1 VITWIL
7 GALLGAG
14 IAAGALVLL
23 SRSES
28 AKASGFDGQL
38 LSFCGGAVL
47 SSFVLLTSF
56 QIVGAW
62 ELQSTVRQHASDEAR
77 VLTKTYAA
85 AGRLPA
91 PDREAVRIGLRDYT
105 RTVID
110 KEWPA
115 MADKHD
121 TPLAWRQLDL
131 VAARVAAVSATAHD
145 TAVDTEAAVADLY
158 VKRHV
163 RLADPAAITPIV
175 LPVAMIVA
183 GVFAIVFPALVGP
196 TTDRRHVVAL
206 AFVGAIVAF
215 GILFVLQLR
224 NPYTDPLAVHPSAF
238 RTALTRYT
246 QLG

>member
-1 VITWIL
+1 MIIWIL

-23 SRSES
+23 SRGENT
-28 AKASGFDGQL
+28 KTGGFDGQL

-77 VLTKTYAA
+77 VLTRTYAA
-85 AGRLPA
+85 AGGLAA
-91 PDREAVRIGLRDYT
+91 PDREAVRAGLRDYT

-110 KEWPA
+110 KEWSA
-115 MADKHD
+115 MADKRD
-121 TPLAWRQLDL
+121 SPLAWRQLDL
-131 VAARVAAVSATAHD
+131 ITARVAAASVTARDQAAD
-145 TAVDTEAAVADLY
+145 TRAAMADLY

-163 RLADPAAITPIV
+163 RLADPASMTPIV

-183 GVFAIVFPALVGP
+183 GIFAIVFPALVGP
-196 TTDRRHVVAL
+196 TTDVRHIVAL

-215 GILFVLQLR
+215 GILFVIQLR
-224 NPYTDPLAVHPSAF
+224 NPYTDPLAVHPTAF
-238 RTALTRYT
+238 HTSLTRYT

>member
-1 VITWIL
+1 MIIWIL

-14 IAAGALVLL
+14 IAAAAVVLM
-23 SRSES
+23 SRTER
-28 AKASGFDGQL
+28 AKDSGFDGQL

-85 AGRLPA
+85 AGQLPP
-91 PDREAVRIGLRDYT
+91 PDRDFVRTGLRDYT

-110 KEWPA
+110 KEWSA
-115 MADKHD
+115 MADKHE
-121 TPLAWRQLDL
+121 TPLAWRQLDRI
-131 VAARVAAVSATAHD
+131 AARVGTVSETAHD
-145 TAVDTEAAVADLY
+145 RAVDTQAAVADLY

-163 RLADPAAITPIV
+163 RLADPASTTPIV

-183 GVFAIVFPALVGP
+183 GIFAIVFPALVVP
-196 TTDRRHVVAL
+196 TADRRHVIAL
-206 AFVGAIVAF
+206 AFVGTIVAF
-215 GILFVLQLR
+215 GILLVLQLR
-224 NPYTDPLAVHPSAF
+224 NPYTDPLAVHPTAF
-238 RTALTRYT
+238 RAALTRYA